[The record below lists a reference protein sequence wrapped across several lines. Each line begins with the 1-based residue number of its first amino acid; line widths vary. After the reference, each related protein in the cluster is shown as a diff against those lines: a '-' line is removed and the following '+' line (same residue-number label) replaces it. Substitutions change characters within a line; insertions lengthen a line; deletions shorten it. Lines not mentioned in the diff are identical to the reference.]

1 MQPRHWLAFG
11 LLALIWGTTWLG
23 IKFVVREMPPLTT
36 AGVRF
41 AVAALGQELATARDQ
56 LSQFSNIART
66 RGSPRGRRSAGERG
80 DETIRLLRHLVPE
93 YHEEQIKSRASR

>member
-11 LLALIWGTTWLG
+11 LLALILGTTWLG

-41 AVAALGQELATARDQ
+41 AVAALLLARPCGLTFALQ
-56 LSQFSNIART
+56 
-66 RGSPRGRRSAGERG
+66 GP
-80 DETIRLLRHLVPE
+80 
-93 YHEEQIKSRASR
+93 

>member
-23 IKFVVREMPPLTT
+23 IKFVVQEMPPLTT

-41 AVAALGQELATARDQ
+41 AVAAVLLAVFARWQ
-56 LSQFSNIART
+56 GRSLSWSQFCRQ
-66 RGSPRGRRSAGERG
+66 
-80 DETIRLLRHLVPE
+80 
-93 YHEEQIKSRASR
+93 EQIGRASCRERV